1 MLSRL
6 NIRNIS
12 SQLKTVASCGIQ
24 TTAVASCNVPRP
36 KRPIEPAPVRFG
48 FIPDEW
54 FRFFYPKTG
63 ATGPYVFLTTFST
76 YLLSK
81 EWYILEHEYYGG
93 ICLLS
98 IILYV
103 SYKLGPKVATF
114 LDKKV
119 DEVEDN
125 LNLSNNEIIE
135 EQKAAIDNLEKEK
148 WRTEGQLM
156 IYDAKKQN
164 IMMQLEASYR
174 ENLATVY
181 TEVKKILDYHAQID
195 NIDRRIAQKHMVQW
209 ITNSV
214 LKSITPEQEKANL
227 LQCIKDLQSLSAKA

>member
-6 NIRNIS
+6 NFRNIS
-12 SQLKTVASCGIQ
+12 SQLKAVASCGIQ
-24 TTAVASCNVPRP
+24 TTAVTSSNVPRP
-36 KRPIEPAPVRFG
+36 KRPIEPPPVRFG

-54 FRFFYPKTG
+54 FQFFYPKTG

-76 YLLSK
+76 YLVSK

-98 IILYV
+98 IILYA
-103 SYKLGPKVATF
+103 SYKVGPKLATF
-114 LDKKV
+114 LDKKI

-125 LNLSNNEIIE
+125 LNVSKNEAIE
-135 EQKAAIDNLEKEK
+135 GHKAVIDNLEKEK

-156 IYDAKKQN
+156 IYDIKKQN
-164 IMMQLEASYR
+164 IIMQLEASYR

-181 TEVKKILDYHAQID
+181 TEVKKVLDYHAQID

-214 LKSITPEQEKANL
+214 LKAITPEQEKANL
-227 LQCIKDLQSLSAKA
+227 LQCIKDLESLSAKA

>member
-12 SQLKTVASCGIQ
+12 SQLKAVASCGIQ
-24 TTAVASCNVPRP
+24 TTAVTSCNVPRP

-54 FRFFYPKTG
+54 FHFFYPKTG

-98 IILYV
+98 IVLYA
-103 SYKLGPKVATF
+103 SYKVGPKLATF
-114 LDKKV
+114 LDKKI

-125 LNLSNNEIIE
+125 LNVSKNQSIE

-148 WRTEGQLM
+148 WCTEGQLM

-214 LKSITPEQEKANL
+214 LKAITPEQEKANL
-227 LQCIKDLQSLSAKA
+227 LQCIKDLESLSAKA